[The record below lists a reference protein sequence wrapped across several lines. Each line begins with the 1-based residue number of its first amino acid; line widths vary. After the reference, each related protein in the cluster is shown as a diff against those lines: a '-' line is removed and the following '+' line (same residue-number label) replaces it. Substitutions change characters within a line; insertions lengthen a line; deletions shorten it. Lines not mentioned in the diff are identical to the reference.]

1 MKVVFIGDE
10 LTAAGFRL
18 TGIATH
24 TPPAEGRTTAI
35 SEAAQGTSLLVV
47 AGEYAAAVPMKDAGA
62 AGPLVAVIP
71 DIRGHVGPADLAGKL
86 RRTLGIET

>member
-18 TGIATH
+18 TGIETYS
-24 TPPAEGRTTAI
+24 PPAERRTAAI
-35 SEAAQGTSLLVV
+35 GEATQGASFLVV
-47 AGEYAAAVPMKDAGA
+47 VGEYAASVPTKDAAA

-71 DIRGHVGPADLAGKL
+71 DIRGQFGPADLAGKL